1 MTFTK
6 LITCAAMAIALC
18 ACTNKKDTSTTTDI
32 QSAVVTPIADNA
44 KPRLMPRALFP
55 AASDSLVAALGLADG
70 VPSSV
75 CAVLVETDGKQLL
88 FDAANGAPDSQL
100 MSTLDSMGI
109 APQDIDCIFIT
120 HLHGDHIGG
129 LLCGDSAAFVSALL
143 YVPAREHE
151 AWMAMPEKSTEKWRK
166 ILAAYQGRTH
176 FFVIG
181 DALPCGI
188 EAMAAYG
195 HTPGHT
201 IYRIDNH
208 LIVGDIMHGV
218 ALQMENP
225 DICARFDMNA
235 DSAIISRKAV
245 LDLARRDSLTLYG
258 MHFPEPYML
267 TFK

>member
-18 ACTNKKDTSTTTDI
+18 ACTNKKETSTTTDI

-75 CAVLVETDGKQLL
+75 CAVLVEYQDSKLL
-88 FDAANGAPDSQL
+88 FDSGNGIDDSRL
-100 MSTLDSMGI
+100 LPTLDSLGI
-109 APQDIDCIFIT
+109 QPADIDYIFLT

-129 LLCGDSAAFVSALL
+129 LVCGDSAVFTNAPV
-143 YVPAREHE
+143 YVAAKEHD
-151 AWMAMPEKSTEKWRK
+151 AWKERSENWQRV
-166 ILAAYQGRTH
+166 LAAYAGRVH
-176 FFVIG
+176 FFAPG
-181 DALPCGI
+181 DTLPCSVQPI
-188 EAMAAYG
+188 EAYG

-201 IYRIDNH
+201 VYRISNDIM
-208 LIVGDIMHGV
+208 IVGDIMHGV